1 MKMTYEQNIDQQEVE
16 KIIETMKKK
25 YREEGLEFSEVSG
38 GLKELRGI
46 IAEDTYARQD
56 IETKDDLDVFDSSFM
71 QKLGQFY
78 LKLKNFLKPFK
89 GLLKRIPLNEEI
101 GFYLYSAN
109 MPYSANQYLALS
121 SAAGV
126 MAALVGFVAGLFIGT
141 FIAATTGS
149 YVLLVLMPLL
159 FMFVGGVFATGVM
172 LLIPRLRAEAR
183 GNACSI
189 ELPFALRH
197 MSTELK
203 AGLGL
208 YKTLQAVTAA
218 DYGVLSEEFA
228 RTMAEI
234 EEGTDTSAALKHLA
248 LRTQSKPLKSAIN
261 HMLRAMRV
269 GGNLSVI
276 MNEIANEVSADLK
289 DKIKAF
295 SQKMNLFAVIFI
307 FIFIVLPVAIMI
319 LGAIKNSPLGE
330 TAGDL
335 FKSVPLPPET
345 LVLMYLVI
353 MPVLFAGM
361 IFIVYT
367 MQPKM

>member
-1 MKMTYEQNIDQQEVE
+1 MTYESNIDQQEVE
-16 KIIETMKKK
+16 KIIDTMKKK

-46 IAEDTYARQD
+46 IAEDTYAKQD
-56 IETKDDLDVFDSSFM
+56 IETKDDLDVFDSGFT
-71 QKLGQFY
+71 QKLGEFY
-78 LKLKNFLKPFK
+78 LKLKNVLKPFQEF
-89 GLLKRIPLNEEI
+89 LKKIPINEEI

-109 MPYSANQYLALS
+109 MPYSANQYLAIS
-121 SAAGV
+121 SAAGL
-126 MAALVGFVAGLFIGT
+126 MAALVGLVAGLFIGT
-141 FIAATTGS
+141 VIAAITGG
-149 YVLLVLMPLL
+149 YLFLVLMPIIFLL
-159 FMFVGGVFATGVM
+159 VGGLFATGIM
-172 LLIPRLRAEAR
+172 LFIPRMRANSR

-228 RTMAEI
+228 RTMTEI
-234 EEGTDTSAALKHLA
+234 EEGTDTSVALKHLA

-269 GGNLSVI
+269 GGNLSSI

-319 LGAIKNSPLGE
+319 LGAIRNSPLGAS
-330 TAGDL
+330 AGDL

-345 LVLMYLVI
+345 LILMYLVI
-353 MPVLFAGM
+353 MPILFAGM
-361 IFIVYT
+361 IFMVHT